1 MMTDRD
7 KLTVILIKILD
18 ATDLDEDDQ
27 EYIYNKITCGLS
39 KVDIESY
46 LTYCIKQIV
55 NDEVI
60 DASRN

>member
-18 ATDLDEDDQ
+18 ATDLDDDDQ
-27 EYIYNKITCGLS
+27 EYIYNKITSGLS

-46 LTYCIKQIV
+46 LIYCIKQIV

-60 DASRN
+60 DASKN